1 MTAGRPSPLGRG
13 VRRAFIIGLATFR
26 TPSPSPAIAHPD
38 NHPTSLRPLERRDL
52 ARTFL
57 TIHSTLPTT
66 HASSARQVYAGRSGL
81 TERVRGAGTQRAPS
95 ASSRPPSRRWSGQ
108 APGWRRT
115 RAKTNAEP
123 SAPRPP
129 PAAFLHPPSR
139 RESPRRAIASDSAP
153 RYRAVPARADARVPW
168 AGSGLRRRAG
178 RPTLRGT
185 TRAARDRPVT
195 RNSRRRKP

>member
-13 VRRAFIIGLATFR
+13 VRRAFIIGLAAFR

-66 HASSARQVYAGRSGL
+66 QASSARQVYAGRSGL
-81 TERVRGAGTQRAPS
+81 TERGAGTQRAPS
-95 ASSRPPSRRWSGQ
+95 ASSRPPSRRWTGQ

-139 RESPRRAIASDSAP
+139 RESPRRAIASDPAP
-153 RYRAVPARADARVPW
+153 RAAGSPRTRGCRVPW

-195 RNSRRRKP
+195 RNSRRRRP